1 MSRKYLISPEGKFYK
16 AAMHTHSTV
25 SDGRLTPEEVKE
37 TYKSMGYS
45 IVAFTDHSR
54 LVCHNDLTDSDFL
67 AINAYEFEVNKGMIG
82 GPGTECYHLNFYAK
96 NPLVD
101 HQVMFDPR
109 NGAWIYSEEEMKT
122 FKIIGEVSKSEHSV
136 EYINKAIKAANEN
149 GFLVCYNHPVWS
161 LHTEKDFVPLEGLF
175 AFEIYNH
182 SSQIQEYNGYNPHM
196 YTSLLRA
203 GKSPACFATDDSHM
217 LKAKN
222 LSDPFCDMDGGYIMI
237 KSESLTYE
245 SIIDALER
253 RDFYS
258 STGVEIKELYIEG
271 KNVHIKTSPCT
282 QINLISD
289 TRYAKGVRSLNNDI
303 TEAVFSLESDATLFW
318 IICQDEKGR
327 IAATNAASTK
337 I

>member
-1 MSRKYLISPEGKFYK
+1 
-16 AAMHTHSTV
+16 
-25 SDGRLTPEEVKE
+25 
-37 TYKSMGYS
+37 
-45 IVAFTDHSR
+45 
-54 LVCHNDLTDSDFL
+54 
-67 AINAYEFEVNKGMIG
+67 
-82 GPGTECYHLNFYAK
+82 
-96 NPLVD
+96 
-101 HQVMFDPR
+101 
-109 NGAWIYSEEEMKT
+109 
-122 FKIIGEVSKSEHSV
+122 V